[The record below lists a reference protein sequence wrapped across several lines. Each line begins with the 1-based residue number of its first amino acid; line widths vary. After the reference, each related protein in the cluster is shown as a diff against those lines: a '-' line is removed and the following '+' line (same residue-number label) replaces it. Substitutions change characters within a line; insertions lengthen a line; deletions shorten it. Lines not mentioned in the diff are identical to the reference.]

1 MSYEHLIKSSLHLL
15 NDLTECRQRFES
27 FQKKPEKTD
36 EYFFNEVK
44 PTFELIK
51 DKSDIWEQY
60 ASEWIKKEK
69 PKYIHQSQIDS
80 ATENLEQVVL
90 QSFYKDINK
99 QRFHNLHHSVEYL
112 LSTMLAEIEKKG
124 AST

>member
-15 NDLTECRQRFES
+15 QCLTECKRRFES

-36 EYFFNEVK
+36 AYFYEQVK
-44 PTFELIK
+44 PTFELLK
-51 DKSDIWEQY
+51 VKADGWEQL
-60 ASEWIKKEK
+60 ASEWIKKNK

-80 ATENLEQVVL
+80 ARENLEQVVL
-90 QSFYKDINK
+90 QSFYKDINN

-112 LSTMLAEIEKKG
+112 LNTILAEIDNKD
-124 AST
+124 ASQ